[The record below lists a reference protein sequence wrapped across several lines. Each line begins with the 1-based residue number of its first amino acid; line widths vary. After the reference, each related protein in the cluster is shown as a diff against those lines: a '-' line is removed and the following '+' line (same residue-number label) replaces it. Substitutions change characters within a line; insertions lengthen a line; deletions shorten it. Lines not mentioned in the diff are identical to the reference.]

1 LSRAEYNT
9 VNRNAPS
16 THPDHLMV
24 RFGFEFSASA
34 AGVTLQKL
42 RRPATQKKRAAVEPL
57 FPFSD

>member
-1 LSRAEYNT
+1 
-9 VNRNAPS
+9 
-16 THPDHLMV
+16 MV

-42 RRPATQKKRAAVEPL
+42 RRPATQKERAAVEPL